1 MKRSPAPS
9 KKEALLRLMK
19 LCSRSEKSTYEI
31 KMKLKNWGLET
42 HAKEIIDQLQKE
54 NFLDDSRYARAFVH
68 DKILLNKW
76 GRIKIRYQL
85 IAMGIPDSLV
95 ENELASFES
104 SKYEQMVFEELA
116 RKKNLLKNLQAM
128 QLKIKLYAF
137 GKQRGYE
144 TEIIRKFID
153 DRVKL

>member
-76 GRIKIRYQL
+76 GRIKRNSE
-85 IAMGIPDSLV
+85 P
-95 ENELASFES
+95 F
-104 SKYEQMVFEELA
+104 
-116 RKKNLLKNLQAM
+116 R
-128 QLKIKLYAF
+128 
-137 GKQRGYE
+137 
-144 TEIIRKFID
+144 
-153 DRVKL
+153 